1 MQINNLSIDIETF
14 STYDLS
20 KCGVYKYVEDP
31 KFEILLFGVSINGGE
46 VTVYDLKK
54 GDTLPD
60 YLVEAL
66 LSNDVIKWAYNALF
80 ERICISKY
88 LGLKEGSY
96 LDPASWRCTMI
107 WSATLGL
114 PFSLGQVGTVLGI
127 DKKKLEEGKD
137 LIKLFCVPCTPTE
150 KNHYKTR
157 YLPSDYPESWELFK
171 KYNKRD
177 VEAELSIKD
186 RISKFPVP
194 DFVWDEYH
202 IDQRINDRGILIDE
216 ELAMSAIKIDEYM
229 KDKLSNEMIRITGI
243 DNPNSPVQL
252 KEWFKSKGYDIDDL
266 GKKAVSKLKEE
277 ITEPDVLE
285 VLKLRSQL
293 AKSSIKKYEA
303 MINAKCAD
311 GRVRGTFQF
320 YGANR
325 TGRFSGRLIQL
336 QNLPRND
343 IEDLEDAR
351 YLVKTNDIEMLELLY
366 DDIPSLL
373 SQLIRTAF
381 IAKDNHKFVVADFSA
396 IEARV
401 IAWLAGESWRI
412 ESFKKGEDIYCA
424 SASQMFGVPVVK
436 HGINGELRQKG
447 KIAELALGYG
457 GSVGALAAMGAL
469 DMGLKEEELKPLV
482 DAWRSSNPHITKF
495 WWEVDR
501 VIKEVIVN
509 RSSKKIYNIR
519 FTCKS
524 GMLFIELPSGR
535 SLAYVKPKIMD
546 INGREQITYE
556 GIGENKKWMRL
567 ESYGPKFVENIVQAI
582 SRDILCNSM
591 KTLIDYDVVMHVH
604 DELIIESNPDLGVD
618 YICKEMAKLPDWA
631 DGLLLVAD
639 GFESEFYKKE

>member
-1 MQINNLSIDIETF
+1 MQIENLSIDIETF
-14 STYDLS
+14 SSYDLS
-20 KCGVYKYVEDP
+20 KVGVYKYVESPD
-31 KFEILLFGVSINGGE
+31 FEILLFGVSINGGE
-46 VTVYDLKK
+46 VEVYDLKN

-60 YLVEAL
+60 YLLEAL
-66 LSNDVIKWAYNALF
+66 LSKDVTKWAYNALF

-88 LGLKEGSY
+88 LGLKQGSY
-96 LDPASWRCTMI
+96 IDPVSWRCTMI

-114 PFSLGQVGTVLGI
+114 PFSLGQVGEVLGI
-127 DKKKLEEGKD
+127 DKKKLEEGKN
-137 LIKLFCVPCTPTE
+137 LIKLFCVPCEPTS
-150 KNHYKTR
+150 KNKYKTR
-157 YLPSDYPESWELFK
+157 YLKEDYPDSWDLFI

-177 VEAELSIKD
+177 VEAELAIKN
-186 RISKFPVP
+186 RLSKFPVP
-194 DFVWDEYH
+194 EFVWDEYH
-202 IDQRINDRGILIDE
+202 IDQRINDRGIMIDE
-216 ELAMSAIKIDEYM
+216 DLAISAIKIDEHM
-229 KDKLSNEMIRITGI
+229 KDKLSNEMIKLTGI

-285 VLKLRSQL
+285 VLRLRSQL

-343 IEDLEDAR
+343 IDELEDVR
-351 YLVKTNDIEMLELLY
+351 RLVKVGDIEMLEALY
-366 DDIPSLL
+366 DDIPSIL

-381 IAKDNHKFVVADFSA
+381 IAKDNKKFVVADFSA

-457 GSVGALAAMGAL
+457 GSVGALTAMGAL

-482 DAWRSSNPHITKF
+482 DAWRDSNPHITKF
-495 WWEVDR
+495 WWDIDR
-501 VIKEVIVN
+501 VIKEVIQN
-509 RSSKKIYNIR
+509 RSSKIIYGLT

-524 GMLFIELPSGR
+524 GMLFITLPSGR
-535 SLAYVKPKIMD
+535 NLAYVKPKVME

-567 ESYGPKFVENIVQAI
+567 ESYGPKFVENIVQATA
-582 SRDILCNSM
+582 RDLLVYAM
-591 KTLIDYDVVMHVH
+591 KNLDLPIVMHIH
-604 DELIIESNPDLGVD
+604 DEVVIDAPLDLKVEDVSKKMSEVPSWAKGLILN
-618 YICKEMAKLPDWA
+618 A
-631 DGLLLVAD
+631 DGY
-639 GFESEFYKKE
+639 ECNFYKKD